1 MYNTCVATYRQRI
14 AAWLRRGTLAF
25 VTLSLVYLV
34 LLIHPQPLFAY
45 ELDHAGITVHATRPI
60 PAAMRTTLERARSRL
75 DRAGLTEAS
84 MPAHVFICEPR
95 WLFAVFARGNYNV
108 GAVADGFIG
117 RNVFVRES
125 DMAHDRLV
133 GPSGKPVAA
142 DRPLSYFIAHE
153 LMHIAHAR
161 ALGRVGYARMP
172 RWADDGHADYVARD
186 IDLAAA
192 LRGFKTD
199 ARELDPARSGLY
211 LRYHL
216 MVAFMLQRQGITV
229 AELVRTAL
237 PREAVEHQL
246 TALKDW

>member
-1 MYNTCVATYRQRI
+1 VASYRKRI
-14 AAWLRRGTLAF
+14 GAWVGRGTLAF
-25 VTLSLVYLV
+25 VTLTLVYLV
-34 LLIHPQPLFAY
+34 LLVYPQPLFAY
-45 ELDHAGITVHATRPI
+45 ELNHAGITVHATRPI
-60 PAAMRTTLERARSRL
+60 PAAMRVTLERARARL

-84 MPAHVFICEPR
+84 TPSHVFICEPR
-95 WLFAVFARGNYNV
+95 WLFAVFARGNYQV
-108 GAVADGFIG
+108 GAVADGFVG
-117 RNVFVRES
+117 RHVFVRES
-125 DMAHDRLV
+125 DMDRDRLI

-186 IDLAAA
+186 IDLSAA
-192 LRGFKTD
+192 LRGFKSG

-216 MVAFMLQRQGITV
+216 MVAFMLQRQGM
-229 AELVRTAL
+229 TATDLIQTGL
-237 PREAVEHQL
+237 PLEVVEHQL
-246 TALKDW
+246 SALKDW